1 MQGAFAAQ
9 PMALAAEAAA
19 GARRRQAPGE
29 DAGAPAPAPQ
39 QGYLAAHGVEKSF
52 AGRKVVKGASLYVRR
67 GEAVGLLGPNGAGK
81 TTLLR
86 CLAGLIRPTRGSVRV
101 MGHDLARNPSARGAL
116 GLLSH
121 HAQVYDDLTPRE
133 NLQFA
138 AALHDMPAPEAR
150 ITRALEGVAL
160 TDRADQPVRGFSRGL
175 LQRLAIARATLHDPP
190 VLLLDE
196 PFTGLDTPAADAL
209 RMRIA
214 HERAAGRAILCVT
227 HDPQELW
234 DLATRV
240 LVLVA
245 GQVRLDAA
253 RPANLDAFR
262 DDYAQL
268 LAA

>member
-1 MQGAFAAQ
+1 MPIPEPAIIARGVHRRFGAVA
-9 PMALAAEAAA
+9 ALAGVDFEM
-19 GARRRQAPGE
+19 APNE
-29 DAGAPAPAPQ
+29 
-39 QGYLAAHGVEKSF
+39 
-52 AGRKVVKGASLYVRR
+52 VVL
-67 GEAVGLLGPNGAGK
+67 LLGPNGAGK

-86 CLAGLIRPTRGSVRV
+86 CLAGLIRPTHGSVRV
-101 MGHDLARNPSARGAL
+101 LGHDLARNPSARGAL

-138 AALHDMPAPEAR
+138 AALHGITAPEAH
-150 ITRALEGVAL
+150 ITRALAAVAL

-196 PFTGLDTPAADAL
+196 PFTGLDSPAADAL
-209 RMRIA
+209 RTRIA

-227 HDPQELW
+227 HDPRELW

-240 LVLVA
+240 VVLVA
-245 GQVRLDAA
+245 GQVRLDVA

-262 DDYAQL
+262 DDYARL